1 MRRVAAF
8 YLWSQ
13 GVCPHADPFLGV
25 LGLFGAAT
33 RRLMGF
39 LLGSWRFWAGVA
51 VSVITLAVLV
61 LLVDRQ
67 ELVVALKSANYLYLA
82 PAVVIYFIGQWFR
95 SMRWQFLLSPV
106 ANIPVKRLY
115 PVVII
120 GYMANNVLPARL
132 GELVRALLLSQRE
145 PEVSAPA
152 SIATLS
158 VERLYDGLTL
168 LTIGAVAAP
177 VLLAAGLFDGASAS
191 YRTTALLLAVGVMLS
206 FVVALAG
213 FTALAVSQRAVN
225 GLITATRILPGR
237 FRPLAAEI
245 IRGFVEGLG
254 TLNSP
259 RKHVTLFLI
268 SLPVW
273 LAEAGVYLILAYSF
287 DLHTYFPSFWLL
299 ALAVLLVMVTSN
311 LVTAI
316 PASVGGIGP
325 FEVVAQ
331 QTLVGLGIGAAAA
344 ASYSVAVHLVAL
356 WLPVNLVGVVLLLRL
371 NLSLRGLTTLPD
383 SSSATVAS
391 SDLEPPTDGGINPD
405 SPVRAVEDD

>member
-1 MRRVAAF
+1 MA
-8 YLWSQ
+8 Y
-13 GVCPHADPFLGV
+13 FLGN
-25 LGLFGAAT
+25 
-33 RRLMGF
+33 
-39 LLGSWRFWAGVA
+39 WRFWAGVL
-51 VSVITLAVLV
+51 VSVVTLAVLV
-61 LLVDRQ
+61 LLVDRR
-67 ELVVALKSANYLYLA
+67 ELWHALVTANYLYLA
-82 PAVVIYFIGQWFR
+82 PAIIIYFVGQWFR

-145 PEVSAPA
+145 QEVSAPA

-191 YRTTALLLAVGVMLS
+191 YRTTAALLAVGVMLS
-206 FVVALAG
+206 FVLALAG

-225 GLITATRILPGR
+225 GLITVTRILPGR
-237 FRPLAAEI
+237 FQPLAAEI

-299 ALAVLLVMVTSN
+299 ALAALLVMVTSN

-356 WLPVNLVGVVLLLRL
+356 WLPVNLVGVALLLRL
-371 NLSLRGLTTLPD
+371 NVSLRGLTTLPE

-391 SDLEPPTDGGINPD
+391 SDQEPPPDGGINPD

>member
-1 MRRVAAF
+1 MA
-8 YLWSQ
+8 Y
-13 GVCPHADPFLGV
+13 FLGN
-25 LGLFGAAT
+25 
-33 RRLMGF
+33 
-39 LLGSWRFWAGVA
+39 WRFWAGVA

-61 LLVDRQ
+61 LLVDRR
-67 ELVVALKSANYLYLA
+67 ELWHALVSANYLYLA
-82 PAVVIYFIGQWFR
+82 PAIVIYFIGQWFR

-132 GELVRALLLSQRE
+132 GELVRAMLLAQRE
-145 PEVSAPA
+145 KEVSVPA

-168 LTIGAVAAP
+168 LTIGAVSAP

-191 YRTTALLLAVGVMLS
+191 YRTTAMLLAVGVMLS
-206 FVVALAG
+206 FVLALAG

-225 GLITATRILPGR
+225 GLITLTRILPGR
-237 FRPLAAEI
+237 FQPLAAEI

-259 RKHVTLFLI
+259 RKHVTLFMI

-299 ALAVLLVMVTSN
+299 VLAVLLVMVTSN

-356 WLPVNLVGVVLLLRL
+356 WLPVNLVGVALLLRL

-383 SSSATVAS
+383 SSSATVAGATVAS
-391 SDLEPPTDGGINPD
+391 ADVEPPTDGSINPD
-405 SPVRAVEDD
+405 GPVRAVEDD

>member
-1 MRRVAAF
+1 MA
-8 YLWSQ
+8 Y
-13 GVCPHADPFLGV
+13 FLGN
-25 LGLFGAAT
+25 
-33 RRLMGF
+33 
-39 LLGSWRFWAGVA
+39 WRFWAGVA
-51 VSVITLAVLV
+51 VSVITLLVLV
-61 LLVDRQ
+61 LLVDRR
-67 ELVVALKSANYLYLA
+67 ELWHALVSANYLYLA
-82 PAVVIYFIGQWFR
+82 PAIIIYFVGQWFR

-132 GELVRALLLSQRE
+132 GELVRAMLLAQRE
-145 PEVSAPA
+145 KEVSVPA

-191 YRTTALLLAVGVMLS
+191 YRTTAALLAVGVMLS

-225 GLITATRILPGR
+225 GLIAVTRILPGR
-237 FRPLAAEI
+237 FQPLAAEI

-259 RKHVTLFLI
+259 RKHVTLFMI

-299 ALAVLLVMVTSN
+299 VLAVLLVMVTSN

-356 WLPVNLVGVVLLLRL
+356 WLPVNLVGVALLLRL
-371 NLSLRGLTTLPD
+371 NLSLQGLTTLPD
-383 SSSATVAS
+383 SSSATLAGATAAGATVAR
-391 SDLEPPTDGGINPD
+391 SDLDPPTDGGINPD
-405 SPVRAVEDD
+405 GPVRAVEDD